1 MLPVNEARIAHYDLL
16 TVIVNRGRAAKVV
29 SLAKSV
35 GVPGATIA
43 LGWGTSAHRFWDFLG
58 VASEDK
64 DIVYMV
70 SDPKTIDTALK
81 LLDQELQLAK
91 PNHGIAF
98 VQKLFET
105 SGVHRMKRKM
115 TFLEEGETTMTQLI
129 TVITERGRAEDVV
142 EAARHAGARG
152 GTIVNARG
160 SGVHET
166 TRIFNMEVVPEKEIV
181 LILCSSEESEPI
193 MSGIEAELSI
203 HEPGQG
209 IMYLQPVLRAVGIR

>member
-1 MLPVNEARIAHYDLL
+1 MNDVRIAHYDLL

-29 SLAKSV
+29 HVAKEA

-43 LGWGTSAHRFWDFLG
+43 LGWGTNNNRFWDFLG
-58 VASEDK
+58 VANEDK

-70 SDPKTIDTALK
+70 SDPNTIEKAVDAL
-81 LLDQELQLAK
+81 QVELQLDK

-98 VQKLFET
+98 VQDLFEV
-105 SGVHRMKRKM
+105 SGVHRLKRKM
-115 TFLEEGETTMTQLI
+115 TFLEEGEETMTQLI

-142 EAARHAGARG
+142 EAARHAGAKG

-181 LILCSSEESEPI
+181 MILCNAEESEGI
-193 MSGIEAELSI
+193 MTAIEEELSI

-209 IMYLQPVLRAVGIR
+209 IMYLQPVLRAVGIRR